1 MAVATAAQKPWT
13 LTSCL
18 GIPSSM
24 LVSRYA
30 NVQEHGDLLTLVA
43 LELDNLAELLVVHE
57 RTVAGELLLERLQQ
71 LFGVIL

>member
-1 MAVATAAQKPWT
+1 MY
-13 LTSCL
+13 
-18 GIPSSM
+18 I
-24 LVSRYA
+24 
-30 NVQEHGDLLTLVA
+30 QEHGDLLTLVA